1 MMSRVKTEY
10 TAIFEL
16 GDDGWWMA
24 TCPEVPSAVGQGLT
38 RDEAAR
44 DLASCIPFVLEFMR
58 DEALKNL
65 PDRAEHGTVLVG

>member
-1 MMSRVKTEY
+1 MKTEY

-24 TCPEVPSAVGQGLT
+24 TCPEVPAAVGQGRT
-38 RDEAAR
+38 RDAAAQ
-44 DLASCIPFVLEFMR
+44 DLAVCIPFVLEYMR

-65 PDRAEHGTVLVG
+65 PDRAQQGTVLVG